1 MMDRQKFIEGMKS
14 DASFTTEEGAE
25 ILEKSILKSG
35 TNMKCIIAMEEFAE
49 LTQEVSKYLRGE
61 GDMYALLE
69 EMADVYLCLRNLGM
83 IFGISNDEFQKAIY
97 VKLQR
102 EKERL

>member
-1 MMDRQKFIEGMKS
+1 MNRQKFIEGMKS
-14 DASFTTEEGAE
+14 GVSFTTEEGTE

-35 TNMKCIIAMEEFAE
+35 TNMKCIVAMEEFAE

-61 GDMYALLE
+61 GDRYALLE
-69 EMADVYLCLRNLGM
+69 EMADVYLGLCILGM
-83 IFGISNDEFQKAIY
+83 IFGISDDELQKAID